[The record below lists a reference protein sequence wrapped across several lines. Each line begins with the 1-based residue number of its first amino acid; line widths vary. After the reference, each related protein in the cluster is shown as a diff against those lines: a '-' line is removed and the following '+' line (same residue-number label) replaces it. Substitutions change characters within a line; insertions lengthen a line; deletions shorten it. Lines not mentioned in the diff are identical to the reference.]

1 MNSMKKILENFSFK
15 KYILQAIVF
24 FVVSYIIGAIINDL
38 KDFNIMNTLLKSLI
52 FSFIMSLFARS
63 NKKIKT
69 QPNQSDEKL

>member
-1 MNSMKKILENFSFK
+1 MNSMKKILENFNFK
-15 KYILQAIVF
+15 RYILQAIVF

-69 QPNQSDEKL
+69 QSNQSDEKL

>member
-1 MNSMKKILENFSFK
+1 MKKILENFNFK
-15 KYILQAIVF
+15 RYLLQAIVF
-24 FVVSYIIGAIINDL
+24 FIVSLIISVMIDGTKSINIL
-38 KDFNIMNTLLKSLI
+38 NTLFKSLI